1 MTQAFLHQLQRV
13 ATGKAKPSRRDIL
26 AAALA
31 ASSGLLLSDQL
42 AAAQQANGPRVV
54 VIGAG
59 LAGLACADE
68 LSYLGYRV
76 TVVEARNRL
85 GGRVE
90 SRGDLV
96 RNKIVEAGGEL
107 VGPNQ
112 PTWMAYGRRF
122 GLRFTEL
129 PDSPPDVIELHGR
142 VLAQGRARDL

>member
-1 MTQAFLHQLQRV
+1 MTQSLLHQLKRL
-13 ATGKAKPSRRDIL
+13 ATGKPLPSRREVL

-31 ASSGLLLSDQL
+31 ESSGVLLCDQL
-42 AAAQQANGPRVV
+42 CAAQEAKGPRVV

-59 LAGLACADE
+59 LSGLACADE

-90 SRGDLV
+90 SRADLV
-96 RNKIVEAGGEL
+96 QNKIVEAGGEL

-112 PTWMAYGRRF
+112 PTWMAYGKRF
-122 GLRFTEL
+122 GLRFSAM
-129 PDSPPDVIELHGR
+129 PASPTDVIEIDG
-142 VLAQGRARDL
+142 